1 MNQILPYIG
10 IVLCLVFSA
19 FFSGTEI
26 AYTSLNKI
34 KVKKESENPS
44 SPIWKV
50 ITFIYNHYDRAL
62 STVLIGNNLVN
73 IGATVTMTFI
83 AIDLASAIGLT
94 KEQVSPIVTV
104 VMTVVILVV
113 GEITPKMIARR
124 ASEGFAKMAA
134 YPVLVLM
141 VIFFPLVWISSIIVK
156 AVNLLFQK
164 RGVPEVTV
172 TEEELENILDTAEEE
187 GVMEESEADL
197 LQSALEFTDM
207 EAADILTPRIDVVG
221 FEIGES
227 MENILKVIAE
237 TQFSRFPVY
246 EGTIDHVVGVIV
258 VKHLLKE
265 LVDNP
270 EVKISDL
277 MLPPVFIH
285 KTMHLHDIMNEFR
298 RHRTHMV
305 AVADEYG
312 GILGIVT
319 MEDVLECLVGE
330 IWDENDDIVNEF
342 QKLDENRFECTGDMN
357 LTDFFDEMDMDE
369 DEVETECA
377 TVGGW
382 ATENIGAMPLPFD
395 SFDYKNL
402 TFVVKEVDEHHRIVR
417 LLVLLH
423 HFTKEDIPEED

>member
-1 MNQILPYIG
+1 MGNILPYIG
-10 IVLCLVFSA
+10 IVLCLIGSA

-26 AYTSLNKI
+26 AFTSLSKI

-44 SPIWKV
+44 SPIWKL
-50 ITFIYNHYDRAL
+50 ISFIYNHYDNAL

-73 IGATVTMTFI
+73 IGATMIMSFV
-83 AIDLASAIGLT
+83 AIDLAARIGMNEGTAASL
-94 KEQVSPIVTV
+94 VTV
-104 VMTVVILVV
+104 VMTVVILIV

-124 ASEGFAKMAA
+124 ISEPFAKMAA
-134 YPVLVLM
+134 YPVIILM
-141 VIFFPLVWISSIIVK
+141 VIFFPLVFFSSLLVK
-156 AVNLLFQK
+156 GLNYIFRRREGQ
-164 RGVPEVTV
+164 EVTV

-187 GVMEESEADL
+187 GVMEENETEL

-207 EAADILTPRIDVVG
+207 DAADILTPRIDVVG
-221 FEIGES
+221 FDVNES
-227 MENILKVIAE
+227 MDKVLEVIAE
-237 TQFSRFPVY
+237 THFSRFPVY
-246 EGTIDHVVGVIV
+246 EGTIDHVVGILV

-270 EVKISDL
+270 DVKISDL
-277 MLPPVFIH
+277 MLDPVFIP
-285 KTMHLHDIMNEFR
+285 KATRLPDIMNLFR

-342 QKLDENRFECTGDMN
+342 QKIDDNRFECTGEMN

-369 DEVETECA
+369 DELETECA
-377 TVGGW
+377 TMGGW
-382 ATENIGAMPLPFD
+382 
-395 SFDYKNL
+395 
-402 TFVVKEVDEHHRIVR
+402 
-417 LLVLLH
+417 
-423 HFTKEDIPEED
+423 

>member
-1 MNQILPYIG
+1 MEKFLPYIG
-10 IVLCLVFSA
+10 IALCLIGSA

-26 AYTSLNKI
+26 AYTSLSKI
-34 KVKKESENPS
+34 KMKKEKENPS
-44 SPIWKV
+44 SPIWKL
-50 ITFIYNHYDRAL
+50 ISFIYNHYDNAL

-73 IGATVTMTFI
+73 IGATMIMSFI
-83 AIDLASAIGLT
+83 AIDLAAKIHMNEGTVASL
-94 KEQVSPIVTV
+94 VTV
-104 VMTVVILVV
+104 VMTIIILIV

-124 ASEGFAKMAA
+124 LSEPFAKMAA
-134 YPVLVLM
+134 YPVIILM
-141 VIFFPLVWISSIIVK
+141 VIFFPLVWASSILMK
-156 AVNLLFQK
+156 GVNFIFRK
-164 RGVPEVTV
+164 RGAQEVTV

-187 GVMEESEADL
+187 GVMEENETEL

-207 EAADILTPRIDVVG
+207 DAADILTPRIDVVG
-221 FEIGES
+221 FDVNED
-227 MENILKVIAE
+227 MEKVLSVIAE

-246 EGTIDHVVGVIV
+246 EGTVDHVVGILVA
-258 VKHLLKE
+258 KHLLKE

-270 EVKISDL
+270 EVKLSEL
-277 MLPPVFIH
+277 MLEPVFIP
-285 KTMHLHDIMNEFR
+285 KTMRLPDIMNLFR
-298 RHRTHMV
+298 RHRLHMV

-342 QKLDENRFECTGDMN
+342 QKIDDKRYECVGEMN

-377 TVGGW
+377 TMGGW
-382 ATENIGAMPLPFD
+382 ATEQIGAMPQPFD

-402 TFVVKEVDEHHRIVR
+402 TLLVKEVDEHHRITR
-417 LLVLLH
+417 LLILVH
-423 HFTKEDIPEED
+423 TFTKEDIPDED